1 MRTVLKV
8 RRRLAGEL
16 VPYEADAIAWLDAFS
31 LLDDGLVNNDPVETW
46 TSRINPATASAG
58 QAILAARPL
67 LSTDVDGTGKPGVVF
82 DGADDWFELGN
93 AWKLGHTTSWTQYIV
108 VRRSST
114 LTKAIAGWS
123 AGTGGTYLFQFV
135 ATTSH
140 NWTVASTFSG
150 NLASPSFANGD
161 RKIAV
166 VTSPAGGG
174 FSVHINATQAF
185 TTGSKGTTVS
195 TTQAIL
201 GARWATGGTAT
212 ELWLQGTVQSVL
224 AYGVAHDAT
233 QRTAVLAFLAN
244 RYGVTL

>member
-31 LLDDGLVNNDPVETW
+31 LLDDGLVNSDPVSAW
-46 TSRINPATASAG
+46 TSRINAATASASQSG
-58 QAILAARPL
+58 VGAIPSFA
-67 LSTDVDGTGKPGVVF
+67 TNVDGTGKPGVVF
-82 DGADDWFELGN
+82 DGVGNYLTLGN
-93 AWKLGHTTSWTQYIV
+93 TWKLGHTTNWTQYIV
-108 VRRSST
+108 VRRSSA
-114 LTKAIAGWS
+114 LTKAIGGWS

-135 ATTSH
+135 ATASH

-161 RKIAV
+161 RKIAT

-174 FSVHINATQAF
+174 FSVHVNATQAF

-195 TTQAIL
+195 TTQPIL

-212 ELWLQGTVQSVL
+212 ELWLQGTVQAAL

-233 QRTAVLAFLAN
+233 QRAAVLAFLAD